1 VRGRVPPL
9 HFLLRQTKVTGHMS
23 KTKDRQ
29 KIAVTGAAGAGA
41 KTQTVATAGERGT
54 SPYKAVALVL
64 QGGGALGS
72 YQGGVYEEL
81 AKAGYDPTWYAGISI
96 GAINAAILAGNE
108 PEKRLARLRE
118 FWDLI
123 TSSIDW
129 PVWFGGGDLVRQTI
143 NQFSAATAISQ
154 GLPGFFRPRFP
165 TPLMHLPGTG
175 GATSYYDTEPL
186 RETLL
191 RLVDFDRINSGKVRL
206 SLGAV
211 NVQRGNYVFFDS
223 TQRIIGPEH
232 VMASAAL
239 PPSFPA
245 IEVDGE
251 YYWDGGIV
259 SNTPLFHVLEQCVN
273 EDTLVFEVDLFS
285 AAGLLPTDILE
296 VEERRKDITFSS
308 RTREN
313 TTAYMQKHEL
323 KRAISK
329 LFEALTPAQQ
339 QAPEMQKLRA
349 LGDHRLISLVH
360 LIYRSK
366 HIETSEKDYEFSRR
380 SMEEHWESGRVDARN
395 TLSRPLWNAAADD
408 GVSLRVFDMLR
419 PERPA
424 AE

>member
-1 VRGRVPPL
+1 
-9 HFLLRQTKVTGHMS
+9 MS
-23 KTKDRQ
+23 KNKDRAKAAAQ
-29 KIAVTGAAGAGA
+29 APAEAVRD
-41 KTQTVATAGERGT
+41 VE
-54 SPYKAVALVL
+54 YKSVALVL

-72 YQGGVYEEL
+72 YQGGVYQEL

-108 PEKRLARLRE
+108 PDNRLARLHE
-118 FWDLI
+118 FWELI

-129 PVWFGGGDLVRQTI
+129 PLWFGNGDMARQTF
-143 NQFSAATAISQ
+143 NQFSAATAIAQ

-165 TPLMHLPGTG
+165 SPLMHLPGTG

-191 RLVDFDRINSGKVRL
+191 RFVDFDRINSGKVRL

-211 NVQRGNYVFFDS
+211 NVQRGNYVFFDT
-223 TQRIIGPEH
+223 TQRRIGPEH

-245 IEVDGE
+245 IEIDGE
-251 YYWDGGIV
+251 AYWDGGIV
-259 SNTPLFHVLEQCVN
+259 SNTPLYHVLEQCLS

-285 AAGLLPTDILE
+285 HTGPMPKDIFE

-313 TTAYMQKHEL
+313 TTAYMQKHQL
-323 KRAISK
+323 KRAILK
-329 LFEALTPAQQ
+329 LFEGLSPEQQ
-339 QAPEMQKLRA
+339 RTPEMQQLRA
-349 LGDHRLISLVH
+349 MGEHRLVSLVH

-380 SMEEHWESGRVDARN
+380 SMEEHWEAGRTDMRN
-395 TLSRPLWNAAADD
+395 TLKQQLWRSPAQD
-408 GVSLRVFDMLR
+408 GVSLRVYDMLR
-419 PERPA
+419 PEQAYVR
-424 AE
+424 

>member
-1 VRGRVPPL
+1 LVLTGVG
-9 HFLLRQTKVTGHMS
+9 LRNHKASSYPTMS

-29 KIAVTGAAGAGA
+29 KASAPTPKGASAGTAAVQAAVDY
-41 KTQTVATAGERGT
+41 QT
-54 SPYKAVALVL
+54 VALVL

-81 AKAGYDPTWYAGISI
+81 VKAGYDPTWYAGISI

-108 PEKRLARLRE
+108 PEQRLARLHE

-129 PVWFGGGDLVRQTI
+129 PLWFGHGDVARQTF
-143 NQFSAATAISQ
+143 NQFSAVTAIAH

-165 TPLMHLPGTG
+165 SPLMHLPGTA

-211 NVQRGNYVFFDS
+211 NVQRGNYVFFDT
-223 TQRIIGPEH
+223 TQRRIGPEH

-245 IEVDGE
+245 IEIDGE
-251 YYWDGGIV
+251 SYWDGGIV
-259 SNTPLFHVLEQCVN
+259 SNTPLYHVLEQCLS

-285 AAGLLPTDILE
+285 HSGPLPNDIFE

-323 KRAISK
+323 KRAILK
-329 LFEALTPAQQ
+329 LYEELTPSQQ
-339 QAPEMQKLRA
+339 QAPDMQKLRA
-349 LGDHRLISLVH
+349 LGQHRLVSLVH

-380 SMEEHWESGRVDARN
+380 SMEEHWQAGCLDARN
-395 TLSRPLWNAAADD
+395 TLVRPLWFEPADD

-419 PERPA
+419 PER
-424 AE
+424 